1 METTPVVLEFPN
13 PNFIATLNGLW
24 TFLLLLLLAAIAAAS
39 FATTSWTTTKK
50 LLVSRLLFRG
60 GKSVNAPF
68 SSYCFSDCSSDEE
81 EEEEDDE
88 SYSSDDDDDEDGSDE
103 ENHGEEGESKLGQY
117 CNFHEPDFDWQNS
130 VVKFW
135 EGLDFGLGSGDPT
148 RLTAEADRGG
158 NVAVKVWDSRA
169 SPPSESAAAVA
180 TWPTV
185 RRGREEEKVVYVGGG
200 GGDQVRERLT
210 VVDLRNV
217 KTTLGELRRQ
227 CWSDGVT
234 TASGESS
241 GLNMIDWLLCPK

>member
-1 METTPVVLEFPN
+1 METTPVVLELPN
-13 PNFIATLNGLW
+13 PNSITSLNGLW

-39 FATTSWTTTKK
+39 FATTRTTTKK
-50 LLVSRLLFRG
+50 LSISRILFRG
-60 GKSVNAPF
+60 GKSVNTPF
-68 SSYCFSDCSSDEE
+68 SSYCFSDYSSDDEE
-81 EEEEDDE
+81 EEDEDDDDE
-88 SYSSDDDDDEDGSDE
+88 SYSSDEDDDDGSDE
-103 ENHGEEGESKLGQY
+103 ENHGEEGESKRGQY
-117 CNFHEPDFDWQNS
+117 CKFHEPDFDWQNS

-135 EGLDFGLGSGDPT
+135 EGLDFGLGSADPT

-158 NVAVKVWDSRA
+158 NVAVRVWDPRA

-180 TWPTV
+180 TWRTV
-185 RRGREEEKVVYVGGG
+185 RGREEEKVVYVGGG

-234 TASGESS
+234 MASGEGS
-241 GLNMIDWLLCPK
+241 GLNMIDWLLRPQ